1 MPTAMTFTSL
11 TADVVA
17 YLERGYPQDTTVKN
31 QIPRLINLAERAINR
46 RFKILGFIEVV
57 QFTLVAGVNVYSKP
71 DRWRRTVSMR
81 YGSGPVETFN
91 LLTEDGNIL
100 QTESGDNIVLEQSVP
115 TDQNISN
122 PLFTRAYEYARMFWP
137 DQTQVAP
144 PQFYS
149 DYDYQHWLITPTPDI
164 NYPAEIVYS
173 QLPPMLDQTN
183 QTNWLTNWAPEALLY
198 RTLYETEAF
207 LKNDER
213 MATWKAYYDEVCQG
227 LQTEDLQRVPDRAA
241 VRKED

>member
-11 TADVVA
+11 SADVVA

-57 QFTLVAGVNVYSKP
+57 QFTLVAGVNVYAKP

-81 YGSGPVETFN
+81 YGAAPVETFF
-91 LLTEDGNIL
+91 LLTEGGNFL
-100 QTESGDNIVLEQSVP
+100 TTESGNRLVLDPPPVA
-115 TDQNISN
+115 QNISN
-122 PLFTRAYEYARMFWP
+122 PLFTRAYEYLRMFWP
-137 DQTQVAP
+137 DQTQKAP
-144 PQFYS
+144 PEFYG
-149 DYDYQHWLITPTPDI
+149 DYDYQHWLVAPTPDQ
-164 NYPAEIVYS
+164 NYPAEVVYS
-173 QLPPMLDQTN
+173 QLPPLLDVNN
-183 QTNWLTNWAPEALLY
+183 QSNWLTNWAPSALLY

-213 MATWKAYYDEVCQG
+213 MQTWKAYYDEECNG